1 MRPLGAAFWGI
12 IVAVAIVGLVAVGQ
26 QAMAKPQ
33 APSVAISAPVLHDRG
48 LATAPSGAISAP
60 VLHERGLATAPSVA
74 VSAPVLHDRG
84 LATAP
89 SVASGAS
96 GDSPSRSSGGPNGTR
111 FRK

>member
-1 MRPLGAAFWGI
+1 MRPLGAAFGGI
-12 IVAVAIVGLVAVGQ
+12 VVAAAIVGLVAFGQ

-33 APSVAISAPVLHDRG
+33 
-48 LATAPSGAISAP
+48 
-60 VLHERGLATAPSVA
+60 APSVA

-89 SVASGAS
+89 SVAVSAPVLHDRGWATAPSARSVAS

>member
-1 MRPLGAAFWGI
+1 MSAALSTTQSTPSMRPLGAAFWGI

-26 QAMAKPQ
+26 QAMAEPQ

-48 LATAPSGAISAP
+48 LATAPSVAI
-60 VLHERGLATAPSVA
+60 
-74 VSAPVLHDRG
+74 SAPVLHDRG